1 MLMPELSKS
10 FTAAF
15 PATQIRQVENNHEA
29 LLEGLSEAKVDLA
42 ITYDLLIP
50 DGVTFVPLARLPP
63 HVIVG
68 ESHLFAGRS
77 GVSLRELVEEPLILL
92 DLPISREYFVG
103 LFASEGLRP
112 TIHARSAY
120 TEVVRTMVA
129 NGFGYSLLNS
139 LPRSDL
145 ALDGRRIVR
154 VPLLG
159 THRPMTIGSATLTR
173 LKRSR
178 LLEAFETHCRSF
190 ISDDY
195 IPGMV
200 VPPEPR
206 P

>member
-10 FTAAF
+10 FTTAF
-15 PATQIRQVENNHEA
+15 PATQIRQIENNHEA
-29 LLEGLSEAKVDLA
+29 LLEGLNDAKVDVA

-50 DGVTFVPLARLPP
+50 DGVSFAPLARLPP

-68 ESHLFAGRS
+68 EFHPLAGRS
-77 GVSLRELVEEPLILL
+77 ALSLRELVDEPLILL

-112 TIHARSAY
+112 TIHSRSAY
-120 TEVVRTMVA
+120 PEVVRTMVA

-139 LPRSDL
+139 RPRCDL

-154 VPLLG
+154 VPLVG
-159 THRPMTIGSATLTR
+159 MHRPMTIGSATLTR

-190 ISDDY
+190 VTDGY

-200 VPPEPR
+200 VPP
-206 P
+206 